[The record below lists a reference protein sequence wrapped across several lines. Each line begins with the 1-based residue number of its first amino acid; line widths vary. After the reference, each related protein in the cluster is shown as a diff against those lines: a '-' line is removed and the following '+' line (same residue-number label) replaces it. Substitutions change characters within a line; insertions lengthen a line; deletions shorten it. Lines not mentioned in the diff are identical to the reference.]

1 MAAGLEADTDSEK
14 EMDVEGSV
22 VTVEVERAGE
32 GDAEGA
38 EGAVDVREAAAA
50 ALAAEGDS

>member
-1 MAAGLEADTDSEK
+1 
-14 EMDVEGSV
+14 MDVEGCV

-38 EGAVDVREAAAA
+38 IDVREAATA
-50 ALAAEGDS
+50 ALAIEADS

>member
-1 MAAGLEADTDSEK
+1 LEAGTKSEK

-22 VTVEVERAGE
+22 VTVEVERTGE
-32 GDAEGA
+32 GDA

-50 ALAAEGDS
+50 AVAIEADS

>member
-1 MAAGLEADTDSEK
+1 MEAELEAGTDSEK

-38 EGAVDVREAAAA
+38 VDVREAAAA